1 MKRFVSLDF
10 ARGVGIL
17 GVLLIHVLGVVYDQS
32 WAEPENLGNAP
43 IPMIVL
49 LLLLTYFGG
58 FVGMFVLLSAI
69 GNFTSINSQLIRLRE
84 KGLDDATAR
93 GKIMKQQALRGAL
106 VWVIGYISEGLLNGV
121 VLNLIQGKEDFSPL
135 TTYIWGN

>member
-10 ARGVGIL
+10 AWGVGIL
-17 GVLLIHVLGVVYDQS
+17 GVFLIHVLGVVYDQS